1 MDNPLKSPSDLAIPL
16 CIGRLCSRVAPCWTR
31 SISACVLIAWLGV
44 VLFSF
49 PAEAL
54 AQDSDKFDIEDILK
68 ADIDQLMQLSV
79 TTVAG
84 VEQEWFTTPAA
95 IDVITGDEVRR
106 TGHRSLAEAL
116 RMSPGVFVG
125 RINSQATSVGMRGF
139 NGGLANKTLVLIDGR
154 SVYDP
159 LFSGSFWNV
168 QDVLLEDLDRIE
180 VIRGPGATLWG
191 ANAVNGVI
199 NVITKSAR
207 DTQGWYV
214 SGGAGTYEHAF
225 GEARYGGAIGDNAWY
240 RVYGKY
246 FDRDHFVTADGESG
260 HDDWDMG
267 RGGFRFDAEG
277 DNDITYTL
285 QGDIYDS
292 TQIGE
297 RLLLLPV
304 PNQHLLFTQ
313 DIRDGRNSGGNTL
326 FRIQKDVE
334 QERGWSLQGYYDRT
348 ERVTNAGFR
357 VHRDTYDIE
366 WRHYF
371 PLGERH
377 DLMWGVA
384 ARSTSDDTWPGP
396 NTILDPASRTLDRFN
411 SFIQDTITLAP
422 DRWFAMIGSKFTY
435 NTYTD
440 FEIQP
445 SGRLWWTPSDRHTF
459 WGAISRPV
467 RVPSRIEREGTLVF
481 GYVDTGLA
489 GGGPPSGVFAP
500 LGVFGDDV
508 EAENL
513 ISYELGHRVR
523 LTHDISL
530 DTALYYNEYDSL
542 IYVPPTVL
550 GMWNNDG
557 AAETYGGE
565 VALTWRVA
573 DNWRVES
580 SYTFVDVQ
588 VHGPIFTQDEEN
600 TPHHLAQLRSY
611 LNVTKDVE
619 LNSALY
625 YIDRVSSADADAYL
639 RLDVGLIWYVNP
651 NLELAVWGMNLLD
664 PSHPEFS
671 GLEVERSAFF
681 QATLRF

>member
-1 MDNPLKSPSDLAIPL
+1 M
-16 CIGRLCSRVAPCWTR
+16 
-31 SISACVLIAWLGV
+31 ACVLITWLGV

-54 AQDSDKFDIEDILK
+54 AQESDDFAIEDILK

-139 NGGLANKTLVLIDGR
+139 NGGLANKTLVLVDGR

-159 LFSGSFWNV
+159 LFSGTFWNV

-180 VIRGPGATLWG
+180 VIRGPGPTLWG

-199 NVITKSAR
+199 NVMTKSAR

-246 FDRDHFVTADGESG
+246 FDRDHFVTAEGESA

-277 DNDITYTL
+277 DNDVTYTL

-357 VHRDTYDIE
+357 VHRDTYDLE

-371 PLGERH
+371 PLGDRH
-377 DLMWGVA
+377 DVMWGLG
-384 ARSTSDDTWPGP
+384 ARTTRDDTVAGP
-396 NTILDPASRTLDRFN
+396 NTFLDPASRSLDRFTA
-411 SFIQDTITLAP
+411 FIQDTITLSPA
-422 DRWFAMIGSKFTY
+422 RWFAMIGSKFSH
-435 NTYTD
+435 NEYTG
-440 FEIQP
+440 FEVQP
-445 SGRLWWTPSDRHTF
+445 SGRLWWTPTDRHTL

-467 RVPSRIEREGTLVF
+467 RTPSRIEREGTLAF

-489 GGGPPSGVFAP
+489 GGGSPSGVFAP

-523 LTHDISL
+523 LTNDISL

-550 GMWNNDG
+550 GLWNNDG
-557 AAETYGGE
+557 AAETYGAE

-573 DNWRVES
+573 DNWRLES

-600 TPHHLAQLRSY
+600 TPHHQAQLRSY

-625 YIDRVSSADADAYL
+625 YVDRVSSVDADAYL

-671 GLEVERSAFF
+671 GLEVERSALF